1 MKKKIVIL
9 GSTGSIGKA
18 TFNVI
23 KNNQNDFK
31 IILLTTNKNTR
42 TQYNACVGVKRPAK
56 KAPMSPSNPPLV
68 AKYVAMV
75 PGNITM
81 ENANIRGIIPAEFI
95 LKGM

>member
-31 IILLTTNKNTR
+31 IILLTTNKNTNKIV
-42 TQYNACVGVKRPAK
+42 QQAK
-56 KAPMSPSNPPLV
+56 LLKAWSSLQSVNWPKVPNSN
-68 AKYVAMV
+68 
-75 PGNITM
+75 
-81 ENANIRGIIPAEFI
+81 
-95 LKGM
+95 